1 MTLSLREVRALLC
14 LTLAVL
20 PAAVGAQQKIQIP
33 ARDKPLPEKPAT
45 IYSVGVE
52 DGADWELLSGV
63 RSVAFDAQDNL
74 YVLDGNNHRVLVFD
88 ARGKFLRKISQKGE
102 GPGELMAPTAMT
114 VSNDGSVVVGDIG
127 RRGFSIFK
135 PDGAFVKNVMFEEGQ
150 APGIGAGSGPTLFAH
165 PRGGVVARSMPF
177 MMRMGGPGSGAS
189 PEDLSKPTG
198 EQKSPIKWFDLN
210 NGKSTQLFELTIPSM
225 TPKVQ
230 DTGGGQGERR
240 VAVMIMAPIWGA
252 PLSFGVLPTGGVAVV
267 HEKDYRVK
275 VVSPTGQ
282 IERIIERPFAPKK
295 GTDADKKKFMEARR
309 EAQKNGTIGG
319 MQVRVD
325 NGRTSFSTGGAPN
338 ARDLPNVEQMMANAT
353 FEEFIPVLRRVDTDV
368 FGRLWITRTPSDFGP
383 RAPVDIVRADGTYI
397 GTLSGQAV
405 PDAVSKT
412 GRAAY
417 IERDE
422 LGVEHV
428 VVRTLPASWR

>member
-88 ARGKFLRKISQKGE
+88 ARGKFVRKISQKGE

-150 APGIGAGSGPTLFAH
+150 APGIGGGGASLQAH
-165 PRGGVVARSMPF
+165 PRGGVVARSMP
-177 MMRMGGPGSGAS
+177 MLMGRLGGRGPGSEPS
-189 PEDLSKPTG
+189 PADLAKPTG
-198 EQKSPIKWFDLN
+198 EQKSPIKWFDLGT
-210 NGKSTQLFELTIPSM
+210 GKATQLYELTTTSI

-230 DTGGGQGERR
+230 ELGGGQGERR
-240 VAVMIMAPIWGA
+240 VSVMMMATIWGA
-252 PLSFGVLPTGGVAVV
+252 PISFGVLPTGGVAVV

-275 VVSPTGQ
+275 VVSPSGQ
-282 IERIIERPFAPKK
+282 VERIIERRFAQ
-295 GTDADKKKFMEARR
+295 R
-309 EAQKNGTIGG
+309 
-319 MQVRVD
+319 
-325 NGRTSFSTGGAPN
+325 N
-338 ARDLPNVEQMMANAT
+338 ASE
-353 FEEFIPVLRRVDTDV
+353 
-368 FGRLWITRTPSDFGP
+368 S
-383 RAPVDIVRADGTYI
+383 
-397 GTLSGQAV
+397 
-405 PDAVSKT
+405 
-412 GRAAY
+412 
-417 IERDE
+417 
-422 LGVEHV
+422 
-428 VVRTLPASWR
+428 